1 MREYQVRFCEGLGVK
16 LPGSTRQ
23 KRRIKGANGMSGQR
37 RIATEMMRRRNN
49 GPRHNRKS
57 RPLSEARE
65 LE

>member
-1 MREYQVRFCEGLGVK
+1 VGDLHLLFFASFLAHSVMG
-16 LPGSTRQ
+16 Q

-37 RIATEMMRRRNN
+37 RIATDMMRHRNN
-49 GPRHNRKS
+49 GPDHNRKS